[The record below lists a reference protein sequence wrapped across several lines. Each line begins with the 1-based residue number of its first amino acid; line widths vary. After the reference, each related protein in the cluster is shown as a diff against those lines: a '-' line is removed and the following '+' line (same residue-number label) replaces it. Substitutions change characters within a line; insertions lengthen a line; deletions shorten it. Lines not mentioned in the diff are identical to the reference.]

1 MGRVNSRMTFSEFM
15 SIWKCRSAMMG
26 LPGNGHVLLGEG
38 VFISVAYGAGLFHP
52 ATNDCY

>member
-52 ATNDCY
+52 AAHDCY